1 MRRLVNLS
9 LCLLI
14 VGVVLT
20 SCTRRPPQMGREV
33 FLYAPLGMGEGQIG
47 SNYDLLTNAGIDDDI
62 DIKDQLDVP
71 TSIQILGKKVYV
83 ADKYRRAILVLTPGT
98 FGKAVQQMV
107 ISNVGEG
114 YAFDTV
120 YQIAVNKYGEIYAV
134 VSLPLTNRSI
144 PLQVVDSNEIGDVN
158 NYAIYKFGYNGRFLF
173 SIGFRGINTEPM
185 PAPDAI
191 DLDLFGNLY
200 AYFREDVLGELH
212 WKVCRYSSS
221 GELNFEFDSQY
232 LAKQQEI
239 DGEMY
244 STELYS
250 IGNLKNDERLIFFM
264 GNYLFKETP
273 EKGKQ
278 LVSYRSLFEMYSI
291 LKNTIARQILD
302 EKNRLE
308 DILSIAWDDTI
319 VLYGYDEKYKVV
331 RFHFYDMFKNQH
343 AYQYAPM
350 IGAPYVNFGFYAAPN
365 GEIYS
370 IVVKDNKQYIL
381 LHWKKRNQTKLFE

>member
-1 MRRLVNLS
+1 
-9 LCLLI
+9 
-14 VGVVLT
+14 
-20 SCTRRPPQMGREV
+20 
-33 FLYAPLGMGEGQIG
+33 
-47 SNYDLLTNAGIDDDI
+47 
-62 DIKDQLDVP
+62 
-71 TSIQILGKKVYV
+71 
-83 ADKYRRAILVLTPGT
+83 
-98 FGKAVQQMV
+98 
-107 ISNVGEG
+107 
-114 YAFDTV
+114 
-120 YQIAVNKYGEIYAV
+120 
-134 VSLPLTNRSI
+134 
-144 PLQVVDSNEIGDVN
+144 
-158 NYAIYKFGYNGRFLF
+158 
-173 SIGFRGINTEPM
+173 M